1 MPSTYDP
8 LLRLEL
14 QATGENA
21 TTWGIKTNTNLDL
34 LAESIAGAVNLNV
47 AGSGD
52 YTLSTAN
59 GAEDEARQAILVLTG
74 LLTGNR
80 NIIVPSSPKN
90 YTVINNTTGAFT
102 VTLKQ
107 SGGSGV
113 VIPQGSPS
121 ITVCTSTTCV
131 DSIGAT
137 PYTKSLLISTSAEA
151 ARTTLGLANT
161 AIIVATSVGSD
172 LITAVDT
179 SAGRAAIE
187 AAKSGDVTASGLTM
201 ATARLLGRTTSA
213 TGTIEEISVGS
224 GLTLSGGS
232 LALSPAA
239 TSQLREQLFTS
250 SGTWTAPSG
259 VTLAR
264 VVVIGG
270 GGGGGAWNPDG
281 DGADGGRGGFGGI
294 AIGTFTVV
302 PSTNY
307 TVTVGAGGSGGGG
320 ARANGS
326 SGGTSSFGSVISATG
341 GAGGTSWGGI
351 GTNGS
356 GSGGTI
362 RNGNLSYVSSGD
374 FTGTARSGGSGTGA
388 ETWSASTTS
397 GAGQYGGGGF
407 LIGSITGAG
416 GVGGIV
422 YIQWAGV

>member
-21 TTWGIKTNTNLDL
+21 TTWGVKTNTNLDL

-151 ARTTLGLANT
+151 ARNTLGLANT
-161 AIIVATSVGSD
+161 AIIVATSVGSA

-201 ATARLLGRTTSA
+201 TSLRLLGRTTSA
-213 TGTIEEISVGS
+213 TGSIEEVSVGS
-224 GLTLSGGS
+224 GLTFTGGT
-232 LALSPAA
+232 LGLSPAA
-239 TSQLREQLFTS
+239 TSQFRSQLFTS

-259 VTLAR
+259 VTQIR
-264 VVVIGG
+264 VTVIGG
-270 GGGGGAWNPDG
+270 GGGGGSYNTG
-281 DGADGGRGGFGGI
+281 GGFDGGAGGYGGI
-294 AIGTFTVV
+294 AVGTYTVT
-302 PSTNY
+302 PGTSY
-307 TVTVGAGGSGGGG
+307 TVTVGTGGAGGAGANSVGSGG
-320 ARANGS
+320 A
-326 SGGTSSFGSVISATG
+326 TSSFSSLISATG
-341 GAGGTSWGGI
+341 GGGGLTD
-351 GTNGS
+351 GTLGANGS
-356 GSGGTI
+356 GSGGTL
-362 RNGNLSYVSSGD
+362 RNGSITFVNPGI
-374 FTGTARSGGSGTGA
+374 FTGVVRGGGAGTAAVAFSASGTP
-388 ETWSASTTS
+388 
-397 GAGQYGGGGF
+397 GAGYGGGGGF
-407 LIGSITGAG
+407 CTSALSGAG
-416 GVGGIV
+416 GTGGIV
-422 YIQWAGV
+422 YVEWAGV